1 MMAVDTSA
9 LMAVVLKERQA
20 VACSAALQSDRKLVI
35 SAVTVAEALIVAEGK
50 NVSARMAELLD
61 ILNFEVVAVSAET
74 AQRVSDIYQA
84 WGKGRHPA
92 RLNFAD
98 CFAYDT
104 ARFHNCPL
112 LFVGEDFGRTDIVSV
127 L

>member
-9 LMAVVLKERQA
+9 LMAVVLNEQHA
-20 VACSAALQSDRKLVI
+20 AACATALRSDPRRLI
-35 SAVTVAEALIVAEGK
+35 SSVTLAEALVVANGK
-50 NVSARMAELLD
+50 NVLPDMTEFLDLLD
-61 ILNFEVVAVSAET
+61 CEVVTASAET
-74 AQRVSDIYQA
+74 SKRVSQIYQT

-92 RLNFAD
+92 RLNFGD

-104 ARFHNCPL
+104 ARIHNCPL
-112 LFVGEDFGRTDIVSV
+112 LFVGDDFRRTDIVSV